1 MAKYLAGGRVRG
13 TLHGVT
19 YQRNMYTGWV
29 AKEKSSITA
38 EQIATSPAFQR
49 TRENNNEMKGVGLAV
64 KALRGSLSQFLP
76 FVTDPIVTGR
86 MIRVVKEAQLKS
98 AGIRGQ
104 RTIGYQALCDAMRG
118 FQVSNVY
125 RTESA
130 LRNLNVTIATPA
142 TPASS
147 LSITVNCDNIV
158 WPAGANCGV
167 PFVTTIEVDD
177 VVYDAVT
184 GIWDFSHITWQ
195 DRISQSVLLD
205 KSILTFQP
213 ETEIELSYSNGRVT
227 ANVGAGEANTNFNFL
242 ETLPK
247 NSDEFGRV
255 LVWFGVQF
263 GQLIS
268 VPVPEGDTP
277 RMEFYPMRGA
287 TAGLVVGD
295 LAPNPAG

>member
-86 MIRVVKEAQLKS
+86 MIREVKKAQIKS
-98 AGIRGQ
+98 AGVRGQ
-104 RTIGYQALCDAMRG
+104 RKIGYQALCDAMRG

-125 RTESA
+125 RTDMA
-130 LRNLNVTIATPA
+130 LRSLDVNLIEDSGESTFRLDAQALNVVFPT
-142 TPASS
+142 
-147 LSITVNCDNIV
+147 
-158 WPAGANCGV
+158 GANCAI
-167 PFVTTIEVDD
+167 PFCTTIEIDD
-177 VVYDAVT
+177 VEYFSGAGV
-184 GIWDFSHITWQ
+184 WDFSHITWQ
-195 DRISQSVLLD
+195 DRITQN
-205 KSILTFQP
+205 ILIDDAFVNFIPTE
-213 ETEIELSYSNGRVT
+213 ETVISYGNGAYELTISPAQYSAT
-227 ANVGAGEANTNFNFL
+227 L
-242 ETLPK
+242 EVSETISK

-263 GQLIS
+263 GQLVE
-268 VPVPEGDTP
+268 VPVGAGQDK
-277 RMEFYPMRGA
+277 RMEFYPLRGA

-295 LAPNPAG
+295 VAPNPAG

>member
-29 AKEKSSITA
+29 AKEKSSLTA

-49 TRENNNEMKGVGLAV
+49 TRENNNEMKGVGVAV

-86 MIRVVKEAQLKS
+86 MIREVKKAQLKS

-104 RTIGYQALCDAMRG
+104 RKIGYQQLCDAMRG

-130 LRNLNVTIATPA
+130 LRNLVVGISTPA
-142 TPASS
+142 TPTES
-147 LSITVNCDNIV
+147 LQVQVNCDNIV
-158 WPAGANCGV
+158 FPMGANCGV
-167 PFVTTIEVDD
+167 PFVTTIEVTDVTYDD
-177 VVYDAVT
+177 RT
-184 GIWDFSHITWQ
+184 GTWDFDHITWQ
-195 DRISQSVLLD
+195 ERIAQTIWLD
-205 KSILTFQP
+205 HAVTNFQP
-213 ETEIELSYSNGRVT
+213 AEETELSYGNGYIT
-227 ANVGAGEANTNFNFL
+227 ANIEPDDYNTVFNFM
-242 ETLPK
+242 ETMHK

-263 GQLIS
+263 GQLVS

-287 TAGLVVGD
+287 TAGFVVGD
-295 LAPNPAG
+295 VDPNPAG

>member
-13 TLHGVT
+13 TLHGIT
-19 YQRNMYTGWV
+19 YQRNLYTGWV

-86 MIRVVKEAQLKS
+86 MIREIKKAQLKS
-98 AGIRGQ
+98 VGIRGQ
-104 RTIGYQALCDAMRG
+104 RKIAYKQLCDAMRG

-125 RTESA
+125 RTDMA
-130 LRNLNVTIATPA
+130 LRALSVSLTDNPAQEQFTLNAN
-142 TPASS
+142 S
-147 LSITVNCDNIV
+147 NNIV

-167 PFVTTIEVDD
+167 PFVTTIEIDD
-177 VVYDAVT
+177 VEYFSGAGV
-184 GIWDFSHITWQ
+184 WDFSHITWQ
-195 DRISQSVLLD
+195 KRIKQELILD
-205 KSILTFQP
+205 GAFINFQP
-213 ETEIELSYSNGRVT
+213 TEGFEISFGNGNYVESISPDSYKT
-227 ANVGAGEANTNFNFL
+227 
-242 ETLPK
+242 TLNLNKVIHK

-263 GQLIS
+263 GQLVE
-268 VPVPEGDTP
+268 VPVPEGQDK

-295 LAPNPAG
+295 VDPNPAG

>member
-19 YQRNMYTGWV
+19 YQRNLYTGWV

-98 AGIRGQ
+98 AGVRGR
-104 RTIGYQALCDAMRG
+104 RTIGYQQLCNAMRG

-125 RTESA
+125 RTDSA
-130 LRNLNVTIATPA
+130 LRGMSASVADITGTPTSFTLNAA
-142 TPASS
+142 C
-147 LSITVNCDNIV
+147 NNIV
-158 WPAGANCGV
+158 WPAGANCGI

-177 VVYDAVT
+177 VIYDAAT
-184 GIWDFSHITWQ
+184 GTWDFSHITWP
-195 DRISQSVLLD
+195 DRILQQ
-205 KSILTFQP
+205 ILIDFAFINFKPTE
-213 ETEIELSYSNGRVT
+213 ETEISYNNGEYT
-227 ANVGAGEANTNFNFL
+227 LNVNPSEYATGFNL
-242 ETLPK
+242 GTTIAK
-247 NSDEFGRV
+247 NSDEFGRI
-255 LVWFGVQF
+255 LVWFGIQF
-263 GQLIS
+263 GQLVE
-268 VPVPEGDTP
+268 VPVPVGDDK
-277 RMEFYPMRGA
+277 RMEFYPLRGA

-295 LAPNPAG
+295 VAPNPAG

>member
-1 MAKYLAGGRVRG
+1 MAKYIAGGRVRG

-29 AKEKSSITA
+29 AKEKSSLSA

-49 TRENNNEMKGVGLAV
+49 TRENNNEMKGVGVAV

-86 MIRVVKEAQLKS
+86 MIREVKKAQLKS

-104 RTIGYQALCDAMRG
+104 RKIAYQELCNAMRG

-130 LRNLNVTIATPA
+130 LRNLNVAIDTPSTPTESLRIA
-142 TPASS
+142 
-147 LSITVNCDNIV
+147 VNCDNIV

-167 PFVTTIEVDD
+167 PFVTTIEVNDVTYDD
-177 VVYDAVT
+177 RT
-184 GIWDFSHITWQ
+184 GTWDFNNITWQ
-195 DRISQSVLLD
+195 ERIAQSVLLD
-205 KSILTFQP
+205 KSILSFQP
-213 ETEIELSYSNGRVT
+213 TEDVDLSYSNGRVT
-227 ANVGAGEANTNFNFL
+227 TTVAAGEAKTTFNFM

-268 VPVPEGDTP
+268 TPVPEGDTP
-277 RMEFYPMRGA
+277 SMEFYPMRGA

>member
-19 YQRNMYTGWV
+19 YQRNLYTGWV
-29 AKEKSSITA
+29 AKEKSSLSA
-38 EQIATSPAFQR
+38 EQIATAPAFQR
-49 TRENNNEMKGVGLAV
+49 TRENNNEMKGVGVAV

-86 MIRVVKEAQLKS
+86 MIREVKKAQLKS

-104 RTIGYQALCDAMRG
+104 RKIGYQQLCDAMRG

-125 RTESA
+125 RTEQA
-130 LRNLNVTIATPA
+130 MKDLNVKVSTPA
-142 TPASS
+142 TPTES
-147 LSITVNCDNIV
+147 LQINVSANDIV
-158 WPAGANCGV
+158 WPKGANCAI

-177 VVYDAVT
+177 ITYDERT
-184 GIWDFSHITWQ
+184 GIWDFDHITWQ
-195 DRISQSVLLD
+195 DRISQN
-205 KSILTFQP
+205 ILMDFAIINFQP
-213 ETEIELSYSNGRVT
+213 TEETELSYGNGNETKSV
-227 ANVGAGEANTNFNFL
+227 NPNEYSTNFGFMT
-242 ETLPK
+242 TLAK

-263 GQLIS
+263 GQL
-268 VPVPEGDTP
+268 VEGTTEPGADL
-277 RMEFYPMRGA
+277 RLEFYPLRGA